1 MCFKKVCSMSKNLWK
16 LLYCTKFKNIFKNM
30 SAAFGIRN
38 SAIVLKNR
46 WNLHIKKAEKS
57 CPNVIG
63 RTYFTGFQKNLWYP
77 KSIEGIVSKKIE
89 TYRTCFHNIRFSRYI
104 ENAFKR
110 SVVVPKY
117 RHKLAYCK
125 NINVKVL
132 INIPP
137 TFAPNISVMMLK

>member
-1 MCFKKVCSMSKNLWK
+1 MK
-16 LLYCTKFKNIFKNM
+16 LAHQKSRKILPKRYWPH
-30 SAAFGIRN
+30 
-38 SAIVLKNR
+38 L
-46 WNLHIKKAEKS
+46 LHWI
-57 CPNVIG
+57 P
-63 RTYFTGFQKNLWYP
+63 KNLWYP